1 MNTQS
6 HPSFLQEM
14 GITEWVSRDA
24 QSPVMNEAQT
34 ISKSA
39 EVTSNQSVPAAS
51 ALRGNW
57 WFFGKK
63 PEGNVELL
71 FANMVRALGLSDA
84 EWSWKSPME
93 NLNALELPQNGLPT
107 VAVAF
112 GTGAAQRLTG
122 EGDPI
127 EALRETVLA
136 LNGDMVEEV
145 PVVAS
150 FELER
155 FISKPK
161 DKVLLW
167 QDLLLARSV
176 LQSL

>member
-14 GITEWVSRDA
+14 GITEWVSRNT
-24 QSPVMNEAQT
+24 QSPVMSEAQA
-34 ISKSA
+34 ISKST
-39 EVTSNQSVPAAS
+39 EVTSNQAAPEASV
-51 ALRGNW
+51 LRGNW

-71 FANMVRALGLSDA
+71 FANMMRAIGLSNA

-112 GTGAAQRLTG
+112 GTGAAQKLTG
-122 EGDPI
+122 ERDPI
-127 EALRETVLA
+127 EALRQTVLA
-136 LNGDMVEEV
+136 LNGDIAEEI

-161 DKVLLW
+161 DKLLLW